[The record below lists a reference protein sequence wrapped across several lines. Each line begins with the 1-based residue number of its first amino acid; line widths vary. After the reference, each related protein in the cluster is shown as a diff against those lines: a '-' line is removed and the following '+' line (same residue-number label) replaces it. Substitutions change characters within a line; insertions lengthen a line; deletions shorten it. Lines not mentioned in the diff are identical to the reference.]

1 MKHKLALLIVRRR
14 IPILAAMLTLCALSV
29 FGIPRTRINYDLTRY
44 LNDRTMTKRA
54 LLVMQQEFGTSEQ
67 LRVMFRDLPDGQ
79 LNPAVEALNALPEV
93 LLAVHDPEAGAAER
107 DGHLYQLVT
116 LTLND
121 CDTAALVPRLR
132 TMFPEAGEPLVGG
145 AAADQ
150 LDVQKSV
157 GAEMVPV
164 MAVAVAVVILVLTL
178 TSRAWLEPL
187 IILLALGLSILLNLG
202 TNFVFPDVSFIT
214 FAVSAILQLALSID
228 YAIMLIHTYH
238 EQRDALPAPE
248 DAMAAA
254 LENCFMRISS
264 SAFTTIAGLLSL
276 LFMSFTIG
284 FDIGMVLS
292 KGILISMLG
301 VFTLMPALTLLFEK
315 PLRRTLHKPLRLGGE
330 HLARGILAFRVPAAV
345 IMAAAV
351 LAGLALHLSNRYS
364 FAETG
369 KSAARTASSVI
380 NQVFGSESSPLVL
393 LVPGGDEDADYL
405 RQKALADRL
414 LTLEADGETAVAA
427 VASMPTT
434 GEMALKYYGPAEVAE
449 MTGLPVPV
457 VQLFFLTRGYGT
469 AVRGDR
475 LIADA
480 AGLAPGNPEVASLQ
494 SLMDK
499 AKSAFKGVH
508 YDRMLLTLPFSSSD
522 QRTGEAIRGILSAA
536 DEACGS
542 GNYYLTGVHMSTYD
556 IGNAFSGDLLRV
568 NAITFLAIFLI
579 VAFAFRSLRLPLL
592 LVFVIEGA
600 IWITMGISAALGR
613 PIFFISYLICVS
625 IQMGATIDY
634 GILLCDRYLS
644 LRREGCPAEEAL
656 ETALKRSLPTIL
668 TSGLILITAGFIIG
682 QICSV
687 FYIAD
692 IGSLLARGAS
702 VSVLL
707 VLTLL
712 PALLVLLDGWI
723 QKRKGTEKA

>member
-1 MKHKLALLIVRRR
+1 MKKTLALFIVKHR
-14 IPILAAMLTLCALSV
+14 IPILAAMLGLCVLSV

-54 LLVMQQEFGTSEQ
+54 LLVMQEEFGAGEQ

-79 LNPAVEALNALPEV
+79 LNAAVEALDALPEV
-93 LLAVHDPEAGAAER
+93 LLAVHDPETGVAEQ

-121 CDTAALVPRLR
+121 CDTAALIPRLR
-132 TMFPEAGEPLVGG
+132 TMFPDAGETLVGG
-145 AAADQ
+145 SAADQ

-157 GAEMVPV
+157 GAEMAPV
-164 MAVAVAVVILVLTL
+164 MAVSVAVVILVLTL
-178 TSRAWLEPL
+178 TSHAWLEPL

-238 EQRDALPAPE
+238 EKRDGLSDPE
-248 DAMAAA
+248 AAMAAA

-264 SAFTTIAGLLSL
+264 SAFTTVAGLLSL

-301 VFTLMPALTLLFEK
+301 VFTLMPSLTLLFEK
-315 PLRRTLHKPLRLGGE
+315 PLRKTLHRPLRLGGE
-330 HLARGILAFRVPAAV
+330 HLARGILAARIPVAVLLTAAV
-345 IMAAAV
+345 F
-351 LAGLALHLSNRYS
+351 AGLALHLNNRYT
-364 FAETG
+364 FTETG
-369 KSAARTASSVI
+369 KSSARTGTQII
-380 NQVFGSESSPLVL
+380 NGIFGSESSPLVL
-393 LVPGGDEDADYL
+393 LVPGGDEDADYQ
-405 RQKALADRL
+405 RQRALADRL
-414 LTLEADGETAVAA
+414 LALEADGSPAVTA
-427 VASMPTT
+427 VASMTTT

-449 MTGLPVPV
+449 MTGLPVTV
-457 VQLFFLTRGYGT
+457 VQLFFLTRGYGS

-480 AGLAPGNPEVASLQ
+480 GILAPGNPEIASLQ

-499 AKSAFKGVH
+499 ARSAFKGTH
-508 YDRMLLTLPFSSSD
+508 YDRMLLTLPFSPSD
-522 QRTGEAIRGILSAA
+522 NRTGGTIRGILSAA
-536 DEACGS
+536 DEAYGE
-542 GNYYLTGVHMSTYD
+542 GNYYVTGTHMSTYD
-556 IGNAFSGDLLRV
+556 IGNAFSGDLMRV
-568 NAITFLAIFLI
+568 NLITFLAIFLI
-579 VAFAFRSLRLPLL
+579 VAIAFRSLRLPLL

-600 IWITMGISAALGR
+600 IWITMGLSVPLGR

-634 GILLCDRYLS
+634 GILLSDRYTS
-644 LRREGCPAEEAL
+644 LRRQGCPAEKAL
-656 ETALKRSLPTIL
+656 ETAMVRSLPTVL

-692 IGSLLARGAS
+692 IGALIARGAS

-712 PALLVLLDGWI
+712 PALLVLLDRWI
-723 QKRKGTEKA
+723 GKRKGTDRA